1 MIRRRF
7 WIVYVV
13 VGLAIAMMPFMGHVD
28 TVSAADIAS
37 GESGTCEWV
46 IDEYGN
52 FTVSPIN
59 GDRGELGQSAS
70 QNWYKYSSRVKT
82 VSFEGHINAKDCRGL
97 CSFPNAEVI
106 DLTNLTTV
114 GANTMI
120 EMFAGCSKIKSLDLS
135 GLDTSKVTCM
145 ARMFY
150 GCSSL
155 TQIDMSQLDMSRVKE
170 TLMMFSECSNLKSV
184 DISGV
189 DLKGA
194 DVYTDSMLDGCV
206 KLDTLIVGPWDMSK
220 VPNDYWRDKATFP
233 VTMYDITGKKY
244 EAGSYI
250 PNYKQL
256 VKYYSFVKK
265 YDSGFTLG
273 KDSNSFYN
281 GPGVFKKNG
290 MKAKTK
296 FFSDNSYDLK
306 LTPAPIMRFE
316 DEELFKT
323 LLEAAGE
330 YEKNKIQRCA
340 DEEIT
345 GICYGASSTMALIKN
360 GQLDVS
366 DVTSKNGILNYFH
379 LPKPKKDDWFSDVL
393 KYYHLQQYLS
403 SIAVEQEM
411 AIGEGHEDEFEHAL
425 LAKDLPVVL
434 KDLVDATRE
443 AATRDEVILLGYG
456 GYSID
461 ENKEEE
467 YFGHR
472 VLITGLTETSDEY
485 ILNVYDLNVV
495 TPLISILRFKKMVV
509 SADYQSF
516 ELPAK
521 NQIID
526 ESSFG
531 FVRFMDSS
539 DLLDLSGKRFN
550 HSANSNIFTADV
562 TVASNTNANVLIDNK
577 ILLNKQPGRSP
588 EVPIKVFSPIDNGDN
603 TSDNKFIIDD
613 YNSCCVENNMAE
625 LDIDA
630 TNSKGYMSL
639 QGENIDSAN
648 LIPGETMEIRGD
660 SYAFE
665 FTTSTNHKVAGGYKG
680 MISISGTAED
690 DIDVSVDGDEIN
702 VKSDGNISNIVTTKY
717 VGPIIERDSVVGDVK
732 QMTIDDAFDW
742 AQPTYEWKSDYSS
755 VKATRVSLD
764 DPNRIETETVKT
776 SKSAEDTSDKNI
788 VEITY
793 TAAFANPAF
802 GVQSQVMDTAKLKQ
816 PMKVKAVKKTVK
828 AKKLKKKAMKV
839 APLKVTNAKGTV
851 TYKVIGGNKKSKKA
865 LKINTKTGKVT
876 VKKKTKKG
884 TYKVKVKVTAAGK
897 LEYKA
902 GSKSVYV
909 TVKVK

>member
-1 MIRRRF
+1 MRKRRF

-13 VGLAIAMMPFMGHVD
+13 VGLAIAMMPLTGHVD

-220 VPNDYWRDKATFP
+220 VPNDEWRDKATFP

-256 VKYYSFVKK
+256 VKYYSSITI

-273 KDSNSFYN
+273 KDNNNFINNPISSFKRN
-281 GPGVFKKNG
+281 GFTVTETRGDYRAVPIY
-290 MKAKTK
+290 K
-296 FFSDNSYDLK
+296 FNDKELFDTLCDV
-306 LTPAPIMRFE
+306 ADE
-316 DEELFKT
+316 DEETIK
-323 LLEAAGE
+323 
-330 YEKNKIQRCA
+330 EKAESPMI
-340 DEEIT
+340 
-345 GICYGASSTMALIKN
+345 GICFGASATMALVN
-360 GQLDVS
+360 NRQLDLS
-366 DVTSKNGILNYFH
+366 DLTSKEGILDYYH
-379 LPKPKKDDWFSDVL
+379 LPKPKKDDRFSDVL
-393 KYYHLQQYLS
+393 KYYHLQQWLS
-403 SIAVEQEM
+403 SIDENTEF
-411 AIGEGHEDEFEHAL
+411 AIGKKGEKKFKHPEK
-425 LAKDLPVVL
+425 AKALPVVL

-443 AATRDEVILLGYG
+443 AASRGEAIVLGFD
-456 GYSID
+456 GYYS
-461 ENKEEE
+461 EEAQTDAN
-467 YFGHR
+467 YFGHE
-472 VLITGLTETSDEY
+472 VIVTGLRELPEGY
-485 ILNVYDLNVV
+485 NLKVYDLNNN
-495 TPLISILRFKKMVV
+495 TRFTSMIV
-509 SADYQSF
+509 SADYQTF
-516 ELPAK
+516 KLTTD
-521 NQIID
+521 NHVMD
-526 ESSFG
+526 ESNIRSLDFKEASI
-531 FVRFMDSS
+531 FF
-539 DLLDLSGKRFN
+539 DLSGKPFN
-550 HSANSNIFTADV
+550 HLSNRNDTSSV
-562 TVASNTNANVLIDNK
+562 TVGTNNDSDVLVDGN
-577 ILLNKQPGRSP
+577 LLYTKKTQRTPV
-588 EVPIKVFSPIDNGDN
+588 VPIKTMTPILNGN
-603 TSDNKFIIDD
+603 NSSETKFTVDD
-613 YNSCCVENNMAE
+613 YNRCSVENSTGE
-625 LDIDA
+625 LSVRVN
-630 TNSKGYMSL
+630 NSKGYMSL
-639 QGENIDSAN
+639 QGNNIESAN
-648 LIPGETMEIRGD
+648 IEPGNTMVIEGD
-660 SYAFE
+660 NYNFK
-665 FTTSTNHKVAGGYKG
+665 FTATTNHNVADGSKG
-680 MISISGTAED
+680 MVSVSGTAED
-690 DIDVSVDGDEIN
+690 DVEVTVEGDEIRFESN
-702 VKSDGNISNIVTTKY
+702 GDISDVITTKY
-717 VGPIIERDSVVGDVK
+717 VGAETERNSVPGDLRELAV
-732 QMTIDDAFDW
+732 DDAFDW
-742 AQPTYEWKSDYSS
+742 AQPTYEWKSDFSS

-776 SKSAEDTSDKNI
+776 SKSAEDTADKNI

-793 TAAFANPAF
+793 TATFANPAF

-851 TYKVIGGNKKSKKA
+851 TYKVIGGNAKSKKA